1 MYIPLA
7 RCIEVLQ
14 KMYKCSVNLQYKSIN
29 AVLICWKFG
38 CLRVIYRII
47 EFGLSKH

>member
-7 RCIEVLQ
+7 RCIEV
-14 KMYKCSVNLQYKSIN
+14 SIN

-38 CLRVIYRII
+38 CLCVISKII
-47 EFGLSKH
+47 EFGLSKC

>member
-7 RCIEVLQ
+7 SCIEVLQ
-14 KMYKCSVNLQYKSIN
+14 KVYKCSVNLQYKSIN
-29 AVLICWKFG
+29 AVLICWKFDYL
-38 CLRVIYRII
+38 CVISSII